1 MSYYFC
7 IVGTRDNLLY
17 ESELSLPG
25 TTAAS
30 SSGAGP
36 SASAGGAGSSES
48 HRTSSVFG
56 FTSALGHWSG
66 GFRMPLRQASE
77 TKEEAGLA
85 TPSAVHERHILQ
97 MIAHGSLDMLED
109 RQFLD
114 NDMCVLCADTDVKLI
129 LLHQHKHDEGIRLFL
144 MDAWELWLKVSL
156 SMLIQSMMNPFQ
168 DLDAPIR
175 SRSFDVRLRASARK
189 HL

>member
-114 NDMCVLCADTDVKLI
+114 SDMCVSASHRAAT
-129 LLHQHKHDEGIRLFL
+129 
-144 MDAWELWLKVSL
+144 LKIS
-156 SMLIQSMMNPFQ
+156 I
-168 DLDAPIR
+168 A
-175 SRSFDVRLRASARK
+175 
-189 HL
+189 